1 MKAEFFVGKEL
12 VEVRRN
18 LNSCP
23 RKGEI
28 VTFDGQKFFEVREV
42 VNDFCIGRF
51 VLQIE
56 ERQDFEPF
64 REETETQ
71 KTEATGDPKDA
82 DDSRYEYDDDLDDDY
97 EGE

>member
-28 VTFDGQKFFEVREV
+28 VTFDGKKFFEVREV

-51 VLQIE
+51 VLLIE

-64 REETETQ
+64 REESGTQ
-71 KTEATGDPKDA
+71 KPETTGDSE